1 MVLEDLHFF
10 PESTLILI
18 ISFSEDKTSLLLFF
32 CVISASLNFL
42 CQVRYYGEY
51 DVQKNCQN
59 LWQFKKILVSLQA
72 KQ

>member
-18 ISFSEDKTSLLLFF
+18 ISFSEDKILLVLFV
-32 CVISASLNFL
+32 CDISF
-42 CQVRYYGEY
+42 QVRYYGEY